1 MKLRY
6 KVSLFIILF
15 LILACVTIYQSYA
28 MWQINKETGTNIAE
42 VTCFQLSFDEASS
55 SINLTNTY
63 PMSDSSALG
72 RLRPYTFTIKN
83 TCTTNANYAVT
94 LNTITTNGIADDEIK
109 YALYT
114 DTKPQEGTLLT
125 TAHINTDTTY
135 INVGS
140 NTLKNSYE
148 LVTGTLAKA
157 TTENGNDGGSV
168 TYNLLLWMDEA
179 STTMSETFRASV
191 NVISTGEI
199 KSVYKDGTGASV
211 PELATGMIPI
221 YYDGTTMKVADRSQK
236 WYNYADHEWANA
248 VLVDTSNSTIKSKYF
263 DDDMTLKTSAIG
275 QTVNM
280 NEVQQMYVW
289 IPRYR
294 YQLWNAED
302 GSSDPQAINIVF
314 EDKNTTKSAGT
325 SNGDWLTHPAFTFG
339 TAELNGIWVGKFEN
353 SRDTSNIT
361 IKPNMASIASTNVST
376 MFNATRAVESSSL
389 LGLISNEIDS
399 HMMKDTEWGAVAYL
413 YSSIYG
419 TYNADKT
426 CIARGCEVWINNVS
440 SNGAWNGTKYTGCA
454 AQGVSTGA
462 ITGTSC
468 ESGRGW
474 DGAGVNASTTG
485 NMYGIYDMSG
495 GNFEYTMSV
504 MLQSDGTPQIQDS
517 GFTSMPDSKYYNTYP
532 YGTSYTDHARGTIGT
547 ATKETLKTVGNAYGG
562 WNEDYSV
569 LVNSSYAWSQRGGH
583 AGNTTAVGVFAFNN
597 NIGGASACVG
607 FRVVLALAA

>member
-42 VTCFQLSFDEASS
+42 VTCFQLSFEEASS

-191 NVISTGEI
+191 NVISTGEV
-199 KSVYKDGTGASV
+199 KSVYKDGTGASI
-211 PELATGMIPI
+211 PELATGMIPV
-221 YYDGTTMKVADRSQK
+221 YYDGKAMKVADRSQK

-275 QTVNM
+275 QTINM
-280 NEVQQMYVW
+280 SEVQQMYVW

-294 YQLWNAED
+294 YQLWNVNN

-314 EDKNTTKSAGT
+314 EDKNTTKSTG
-325 SNGDWLTHPAFTFG
+325 SQNGYWLTHPAFTFG
-339 TAELNGIWVGKFEN
+339 SEELNGIWVGKFEN
-353 SRDTSNIT
+353 SGSTSKIT

-389 LGLISNEIDS
+389 LGLDANQIDS

-419 TYNADKT
+419 TYNLDNT
-426 CIARGCEVWINNVS
+426 CISRGCEVWINNVS
-440 SNGAWNGTKYTGCA
+440 SNGQYDGTKYTGCA
-454 AQGVSTGA
+454 GDSVSAEIVTGS
-462 ITGTSC
+462 TC
-468 ESGRGW
+468 ESGQGW

-495 GNFEYTMSV
+495 GNWEYTMSV

-517 GFTSMPDSKYYNTYP
+517 GFSSMPESKYYNTYP
-532 YGTSYTDHARGTIGT
+532 YGTSELEHSRGTIGT
-547 ATKETLKTVGNAYGG
+547 ATKETLKTVGNGYGA
-562 WNEDYSV
+562 WNGDRSA
-569 LVNSSYAWSQRGGH
+569 LVNSSLAWAVRGG
-583 AGNTTAVGVFAFNN
+583 AAYSTTGAGVFAFDLDF
-597 NIGGASACVG
+597 GGVHAHLG
-607 FRVVLALAA
+607 FRLVLALAA

>member
-55 SINLTNTY
+55 SINLNNTY

-168 TYNLLLWMDEA
+168 TYNLLLWMNEA
-179 STTMSETFRASV
+179 STTMSQTFRASV
-191 NVISTGEI
+191 NVISTGEV

-211 PELATGMIPI
+211 PELATGMVPI
-221 YYDGTTMKVADRSQK
+221 YYDGTTMKVADRSQE

-275 QTVNM
+275 QTVDM
-280 NEVQQMYVW
+280 SEVQQMYVW

-294 YQLWNAED
+294 YQLWNVNN

-314 EDKNTTKSAGT
+314 EDKNTTKSTG
-325 SNGDWLTHPAFTFG
+325 SQNGDWLTHPAFTFG
-339 TAELNGIWVGKFEN
+339 TEELNGIWVGKFEN
-353 SRDTSNIT
+353 SGSTSNIT
-361 IKPNMASIASTNVST
+361 IKPNMASIRNWNIST
-376 MFNATRAVESSSL
+376 MFNASRAVESSNL
-389 LGLISNEIDS
+389 LGLNANQVDI

-413 YSSIYG
+413 YSSVYG
-419 TYNADKT
+419 TYNADKS
-426 CIARGCEVWINNVS
+426 CISRGCEVWINNVS
-440 SNGAWNGTKYTGCA
+440 STGAWDGTKYTGCA
-454 AQGVSTGA
+454 AQGVSTSI

-468 ESGRGW
+468 ENGRGW

-495 GNFEYTMSV
+495 GNWEYTMSV
-504 MLQSDGTPQIQDS
+504 MLQNDGTPQIQSS
-517 GFTSMPDSKYYNTYP
+517 GFSSMPDSKYYNTYP
-532 YGTSYTDHARGTIGT
+532 YGTSELEHSRGTIGT
-547 ATKETLKTVGNAYGG
+547 ATKETLKTVGNGYGG
-562 WNEDYSV
+562 WNGDRSSLV
-569 LVNSSYAWSQRGGH
+569 LSSATWANRGGY
-583 AGNTTAVGVFAFNN
+583 AGDTTAAGVFAFGGNT
-597 NIGGASACVG
+597 GGASASLG
-607 FRVVLALAA
+607 FRLVLTLTA